1 MPASPAAPEQMNQR
15 YVTIKLLGAFGRE
28 FGRIHRL
35 VVETPA
41 EAVRAL
47 CTLYPAFRPRVIEQA
62 GRGIGWR
69 IVTDDPRGL
78 DEDRA
83 QAGIPGQTLVF
94 APILTGRGGFGRIL
108 AGVAFIALGAFTG
121 GIGFLGLSSSSLLL
135 TGGALVLGG
144 VAGLLTRT
152 PRAPVDADTKQLE
165 SSLYSNAAGTGGQGS
180 PVPVIYGLRRVENP
194 LVISFS
200 LGNLPI
206 SRPINVSG
214 SRGLLGL
221 VAGQFV

>member
-1 MPASPAAPEQMNQR
+1 MCQR
-15 YVTIKLLGAFGRE
+15 YVTIRLLGAFGRE
-28 FGRIHRL
+28 FGRTHRL
-35 VVETPA
+35 VVETAA
-41 EAVRAL
+41 EAIRAL
-47 CTLYPAFRPRVIEQA
+47 CTLFPDFRPRVIEQA
-62 GRGIGWR
+62 ERGVAWR

-83 QAGIPGQTLVF
+83 LAGIPGDTLIF
-94 APILTGRGGFGRIL
+94 APILAGRGGFGRIL
-108 AGVAFIALGAFTG
+108 AGVAFIALGVFTG

-144 VAGLLTRT
+144 VASLLTKT

-180 PVPVIYGLRRVENP
+180 PVPVVYGLRRVENP

-206 SRPINVSG
+206 TRPVDISG
-214 SRGLLGL
+214 TQGLLGII
-221 VAGQFV
+221 AGQQL

>member
-1 MPASPAAPEQMNQR
+1 MNQR
-15 YVTIKLLGAFGRE
+15 LVTIKLLGAFGRE
-28 FGRIHRL
+28 FGRLHRL
-35 VVETPA
+35 AVESPA
-41 EAVRAL
+41 EAIRAL
-47 CTLYPAFRPRVIEQA
+47 CALFPAFRVRVIEQA
-62 GRGIGWR
+62 ELGIGWR

-83 QAGIPGQTLVF
+83 RAGIPGEGLIF
-94 APILTGRGGFGRIL
+94 APILSGRGGFGRIL
-108 AGVAFIALGAFTG
+108 AGVAFLALGAFTG

-144 VAGLLTRT
+144 VASLLTRT
-152 PRAPVDADTKQLE
+152 PRAPVDADTKSLE

-180 PVPVIYGLRRVENP
+180 PVPVVYGLRRVENP

-206 SRPINVSG
+206 SRPVSVAG
-214 SRGLLGL
+214 SQGLLGL
-221 VAGQFV
+221 VAGQFL

>member
-1 MPASPAAPEQMNQR
+1 MQNR
-15 YVTIKLLGAFGRE
+15 YVTVRLLGAFGRE
-28 FGRIHRL
+28 FGRLHRL

-47 CTLYPAFRPRVIEQA
+47 CILFPAFRIRVIEQA
-62 GRGIGWR
+62 ELGVGWR

-78 DEDRA
+78 DADRA
-83 QAGIPGQTLVF
+83 QAGIPGDSLVF
-94 APILTGRGGFGRIL
+94 APVLAGRGGFGRIL

-121 GIGFLGLSSSSLLL
+121 GVGFLGLSSSSLLL

-144 VAGLLTRT
+144 VASLLTRT

-180 PVPVIYGLRRVENP
+180 PVPVVYGLRRVENP

-206 SRPINVSG
+206 TRPINVAG
-214 SRGLLGL
+214 SQGLLGL